1 MDPDTSWNL
10 DYSKG
15 GFNQI
20 SDVTGELLNP
30 DGGSKLEIKFSTHN
44 KYDVPPDLSLVLV
57 ILC

>member
-30 DGGSKLEIKFSTHN
+30 DGGSKLEIKLSTHN
-44 KYDVPPDLSLVLV
+44 NTTSMMFLLT
-57 ILC
+57 